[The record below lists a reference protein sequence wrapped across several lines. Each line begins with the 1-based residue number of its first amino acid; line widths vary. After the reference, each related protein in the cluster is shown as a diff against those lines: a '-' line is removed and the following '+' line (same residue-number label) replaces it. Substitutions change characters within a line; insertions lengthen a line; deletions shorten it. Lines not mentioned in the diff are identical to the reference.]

1 MQFLNKRELQL
12 TPVFVVISTLLQLL
26 LLLIVFGQASQ
37 ITKIANRK
45 APTLVELQNGNSVRV
60 AAQESNYRSPQVI
73 KNFVGR
79 TMVGLMEWTGTLPP
93 VSVEQAKNPLPD
105 PGVTVGERKI
115 ATSTRD
121 AAFALSEDFRPTFV
135 EQIALLTPQE
145 VFRRG
150 KIQSNLVVRYISEP
164 EPIGEKIGKWRLDLV
179 ANLVSFEGG
188 DEAVGKAIPF
198 NKTIF
203 VRAVDTPSISP
214 GASALQQAEYR
225 ARIAGLEMYQVQD
238 LHLEN

>member
-12 TPVFVVISTLLQLL
+12 TPVFVVASTLLQLL

-105 PGVTVGERKI
+105 P
-115 ATSTRD
+115 A
-121 AAFALSEDFRPTFV
+121 DFSR
-135 EQIALLTPQE
+135 
-145 VFRRG
+145 
-150 KIQSNLVVRYISEP
+150 
-164 EPIGEKIGKWRLDLV
+164 
-179 ANLVSFEGG
+179 
-188 DEAVGKAIPF
+188 
-198 NKTIF
+198 
-203 VRAVDTPSISP
+203 
-214 GASALQQAEYR
+214 
-225 ARIAGLEMYQVQD
+225 
-238 LHLEN
+238 